1 MLSLAAAGHVR
12 EYRQRTTDN
21 EQRPRALQFNRVP
34 ASIELKDICVD
45 TPNGTRILDTI
56 SLRIAAGESVAFI
69 GRSGAGKT
77 TALRLINGL
86 VKPSLGEVRV
96 DGVPLAGTDLIALR
110 RRTGYIIQGSGL
122 FPHRTVYENIAT
134 IPRLLGWRED
144 DIRVAAEE
152 LLHTL
157 GLDGFGK
164 RMPRSLSGGEQQR
177 VGIARAIIARPS
189 ILLCDEPFGALDPIV
204 RRELQDVFR
213 AMRGAPVWRTAIG
226 PSDREGGAA
235 EAGESTQV
243 MTAAA
248 ATIVFVT
255 HDLAEALRIAE
266 RVVVFDHGHVVE
278 DVAASHFAESREP
291 VARAL
296 VEAARW

>member
-1 MLSLAAAGHVR
+1 
-12 EYRQRTTDN
+12 
-21 EQRPRALQFNRVP
+21 
-34 ASIELKDICVD
+34 LKDICVD
-45 TPNGTRILDTI
+45 TLNGTRILEAV
-56 SLRIAAGESVAFI
+56 SLHIAAGESVAFI

-86 VKPSLGEVRV
+86 VRPSGGEVRI
-96 DGVPLAGTDLIALR
+96 DGIPLAGTDLIALR

-122 FPHRTVYENIAT
+122 FPHRTVHDNIAT
-134 IPRLLGWRED
+134 VPRLLGWRED
-144 DIRVAAEE
+144 DIRAAAGE

-157 GLDGFGK
+157 GLDGFGS

-213 AMRGAPVWRTAIG
+213 TMRGAPVWRTAT
-226 PSDREGGAA
+226 EAA
-235 EAGESTQV
+235 ASTQ
-243 MTAAA
+243 AAA

-266 RVVVFDHGHVVE
+266 RVVVFDRGHVVE
-278 DVAASHFAESREP
+278 DVAANHFTESREP
-291 VARAL
+291 AARAL